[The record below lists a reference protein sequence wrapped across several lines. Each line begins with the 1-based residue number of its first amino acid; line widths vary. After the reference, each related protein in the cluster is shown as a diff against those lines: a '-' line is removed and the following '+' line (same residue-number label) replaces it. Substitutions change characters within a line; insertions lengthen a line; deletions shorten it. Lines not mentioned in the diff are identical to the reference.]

1 MQLTIGLA
9 FLGGLASFLSPC
21 VLPLVPAYIGYLGG
35 RAMGKDERQASYSRW
50 MTFSHGVAF
59 VFGFSLI
66 FILLGLSI
74 SAISVLLADIRPW
87 LVRIGAVIIVVFG
100 LHMIGIIRIGF
111 LQYDLRPLSTLDIT
125 RGLLSSFMMGIFFS
139 AGWSPCIGP
148 VLSLINEFVLESGS
162 ISQGFLLLAAYSS
175 GLAIPFLIAAIAIER
190 VSRMLIRFRKSTHF
204 VEIGTG
210 FILII
215 LGLMLLF
222 GVFQQLANLGPLID
236 FGL

>member
-1 MQLTIGLA
+1 MQLTLGLA

-21 VLPLVPAYIGYLGG
+21 VLPLVPAYIGYLSG
-35 RAMGKDERQASYSRW
+35 RAMGTGEDQTTFPRW
-50 MTFSHGVAF
+50 TTFFHGVAF
-59 VFGFSLI
+59 VSGFSLI

-87 LVRIGAVIIVVFG
+87 LVRIGAVIIIIFG
-100 LHMIGIIRIGF
+100 LHMTGILRIGF
-111 LQYDLRPLSTLDIT
+111 LQYDLRPQSTFDVS
-125 RGLLSSFMMGIFFS
+125 RGLFSSFMMGIFFS

-175 GLAIPFLIAAIAIER
+175 GLAIPFLIAAIATDR
-190 VSRMLIRFRKSTHF
+190 VSQTLIRFRKAVRY
-204 VEIGTG
+204 VEIVTG
-210 FILII
+210 IVLII
-215 LGLMLLF
+215 LGLMLVF
-222 GVFQQLANLGPLID
+222 GVFQQLASLGPLID